1 MAKIY
6 GIISA
11 KGGVGKTTSAINLAA
26 ALNKLGE
33 DVMIVDANFSTPN
46 VGLHL
51 GAPVVP
57 VTLNHVLDGKANAR
71 NAVYEH
77 NGLKVLLSSLAM
89 QNIDNLRHDKL
100 INLGKQLKRLSEHII
115 LDSSAGLGKETEAV
129 IKTSDE
135 LILVTQPEMPSVTDA
150 LKTMKLAESLGKEI
164 RGFVITRH
172 RNKKTEVPV
181 ENIKELLELP
191 LLGIVPEDRKM
202 QKALGLKDAIVHTHP
217 WSKAS
222 RAYKRIAEKLLE

>member
-100 INLGKQLKRLSEHII
+100 INLGKQLKRLSEHI
-115 LDSSAGLGKETEAV
+115 
-129 IKTSDE
+129 
-135 LILVTQPEMPSVTDA
+135 
-150 LKTMKLAESLGKEI
+150 
-164 RGFVITRH
+164 
-172 RNKKTEVPV
+172 
-181 ENIKELLELP
+181 
-191 LLGIVPEDRKM
+191 
-202 QKALGLKDAIVHTHP
+202 
-217 WSKAS
+217 
-222 RAYKRIAEKLLE
+222 